1 MTNSIPRV
9 HIVGRK
15 NSGKTTLVC
24 ELVTILTGLGYR
36 VATVKHTHH
45 EHELDT
51 PGKDS
56 HKHRTSGAVA
66 VGIVT
71 PDITAVFV
79 PRERSL
85 HSDDREMRYRTLD
98 SAFSGCDLVL
108 VEGDL
113 HTTAPRIEVWRK
125 EITEQ
130 PYAANET
137 AIAVVVSDDSPRQ
150 TASQIIPRS
159 DISLIAAMV
168 LDMAGLKQ

>member
-1 MTNSIPRV
+1 MTNSVPRV

-24 ELVTILTGLGYR
+24 QLVAKLSEQGYR

-45 EHELDT
+45 QHELDT

-56 HKHRTSGAVA
+56 HKHRSSGATA

-71 PDITAVFV
+71 PDLTAVFV
-79 PRERSL
+79 PRDRSL

-98 SAFSGCDLVL
+98 SAFSGCDVVL

-113 HTTAPRIEVWRK
+113 HTTAPRVEVWRK

-130 PYAANET
+130 PYATKEAG
-137 AIAVVVSDDSPRQ
+137 IAVVVSDDFPLQ
-150 TASQIIPRS
+150 TA
-159 DISLIAAMV
+159 
-168 LDMAGLKQ
+168 